1 MYNLVKRQAEVE
13 ILPMAM
19 SENIGVINYSP
30 TGEDCYQA
38 YVKTINQQKD
48 D

>member
-1 MYNLVKRQAEVE
+1 MYNLVRQAEVE
-13 ILPMAM
+13 ILPMAI

-30 TGEDCYQA
+30 TEEDCYLA
-38 YVKTINQQKD
+38 NMLKTINQQKD